1 MIRSMT
7 GYGSAE
13 KITKKYQIKIEI
25 KSLNGKFLELNLRTP
40 KALAEKEPLLRKYLS
55 KLLIRGSV
63 LCTLT
68 IDPVGEAAEG
78 STINTALAKH
88 YFEQIKSLSDEL
100 GTNDKDILRS
110 ILMLPDVMTVEEGN
124 IEESDWKEILKT
136 VDDAYEKFDTFRQNE
151 GSELMA
157 MLLEHNTTI
166 KNQIPAIETFE
177 VERKQLVK
185 DRLLSGLDE
194 YAREKGNVD
203 MNRFEQELIFYLEK
217 LDIAEE
223 KNRLRTHCELF
234 EKELNKGSNGKKLGF
249 ISQEMG
255 REINTLGSK
264 ANYAPIQELVIVM
277 KEELEK
283 IKEQTL
289 NVL

>member
-13 KITKKYQIKIEI
+13 KITKRYHIKVEL

-40 KALAEKEPLLRKYLS
+40 KMLGEKEPKLRKYLTT
-55 KLLIRGSV
+55 KMIRGSV
-63 LCTLT
+63 LCLLS
-68 IDPVGEAAEG
+68 IDSTDDAVEG
-78 STINTALAKH
+78 SKLNTALAKH
-88 YFEQIKSLSDEL
+88 YYQQIKALSDDL

-110 ILMLPDVMTVEEGN
+110 IIMMPDVMSSEEGSLDD
-124 IEESDWKEILKT
+124 EDWKEVMAT
-136 VDDAYEKFDTFRQNE
+136 VDEAFTKFDTFRLNE
-151 GSELMA
+151 GSELCS
-157 MLLEHNTTI
+157 MLLEHN
-166 KNQIPAIETFE
+166 AIIQQQLPLIEAFE
-177 VERKQLVK
+177 EERKQLVK
-185 DRLLSGLDE
+185 DRLAAGLEE
-194 YAREKGNVD
+194 YSKDNKID
-203 MNRFEQELIFYLEK
+203 QNRFEQELIYYLEK

-223 KNRLRTHCELF
+223 KNRLKTHCDLF
-234 EKELNKGSNGKKLGF
+234 EKEISKGANGKKLGF

-264 ANYAPIQELVIVM
+264 AGYAPIQELVIVM

-289 NVL
+289 NVM

>member
-13 KITKKYQIKIEI
+13 KITARYHIKVEL
-25 KSLNGKFLELNLRTP
+25 KSLNGKFIELNLRSP
-40 KALAEKEPLLRKYLS
+40 KILGEKEPILRKHLTT
-55 KLLIRGSV
+55 KMIRGSV
-63 LCTLT
+63 LCLLT
-68 IDPVGEAAEG
+68 IDALDDRADGPQL
-78 STINTALAKH
+78 NTALAKH
-88 YFEQIKSLSDEL
+88 YYSQFKSLSDEL

-110 ILMLPDVMTVEEGN
+110 ILMMPDVMASNDGKLDEE
-124 IEESDWKEILKT
+124 DWQDVLSVVNEAYDKFDVFRVSEGQELKT
-136 VDDAYEKFDTFRQNE
+136 
-151 GSELMA
+151 
-157 MLLEHNTTI
+157 MLLNHNAI
-166 KNQIPAIETFE
+166 IQKQIPQIEALE
-177 VERKQLVK
+177 SERKTLVK
-185 DRLLSGLDE
+185 ERLSTGLEE
-194 YAREKGNVD
+194 YGKDNKVD
-203 MNRFEQELIFYLEK
+203 QNRFEQELIYYLEK

-223 KNRLRTHCELF
+223 KNRLRTHCDLF
-234 EKELNKGSNGKKLGF
+234 EKEITKGSNGKKLGF

-264 ANYAPIQELVIVM
+264 AGFAPIQELVIVM

>member
-13 KITKKYQIKIEI
+13 NITKKYHIKVEI
-25 KSLNGKFLELNLRTP
+25 KSLNGKFLELNLRCP
-40 KALAEKEPLLRKYLS
+40 KVLGEKEPVLRKYLS
-55 KLLIRGSV
+55 TKLIRGSV
-63 LCTLT
+63 LCLLS
-68 IDPVGEAAEG
+68 IDRVDNVAEG
-78 STINTALAKH
+78 SKLNTVLAKH
-88 YFEQIKSLSDEL
+88 YYQQIKSLSDDL

-110 ILMLPDVMTVEEGN
+110 IITMPDVMSSSDGSL
-124 IEESDWKEILKT
+124 EESDWKEVLKA
-136 VDDAYEKFDTFRQNE
+136 VDEAYTKFDSFRISE
-151 GSELMA
+151 GSELCKL
-157 MLLEHNTTI
+157 LLEHNRMILT
-166 KNQIPAIETFE
+166 QIAPIEALE
-177 VERKQLVK
+177 IERKQQVK
-185 DRLLSGLDE
+185 DRLLAGLEDFTSD
-194 YAREKGNVD
+194 AKVD
-203 MNRFEQELIFYLEK
+203 QNRFEQELIYYLEK

-223 KNRLRTHCELF
+223 KNRLKTHCELF
-234 EKELNKGSNGKKLGF
+234 DKEINKGANGKKLGF

-264 ANYAPIQELVIVM
+264 AGYAPIQELVIVM

>member
-13 KITKKYQIKIEI
+13 KITKKYQIKIEL
-25 KSLNGKFLELNLRTP
+25 KSLNGKFLELNLRSP
-40 KALAEKEPLLRKYLS
+40 KVLAEKEPHLRKYLS

-68 IDPVGEAAEG
+68 MERVDDVVEA
-78 STINTALAKH
+78 SSINTKLAKH
-88 YFEQIKSLSDEL
+88 YFHQIKTLSDEL

-110 ILMLPDVMTVEEGN
+110 ILMLPDVMKTEEGS
-124 IEESDWKEILKT
+124 IEESDWEDVLKT
-136 VDDAYEKFDTFRQNE
+136 VDEAYKKFDTFRLNE
-151 GSELMA
+151 GSELKE
-157 MLLEHNTTI
+157 MLSKHN
-166 KNQIPAIETFE
+166 AIIQQQLPKIEVFE
-177 VERKQLVK
+177 QERKQVVK
-185 DRLLSGLDE
+185 DRLLSGLED
-194 YAREKGNVD
+194 YAREKGSAD

-217 LDIAEE
+217 LDITEE
-223 KNRLRTHCELF
+223 KNRLKTHCELF
-234 EKELNKGSNGKKLGF
+234 DKELSKGSNGKKLGF

-264 ANYAPIQELVIVM
+264 ANFAPIQELVIVM

>member
-13 KITKKYQIKIEI
+13 KITKRYHIKVEL
-25 KSLNGKFLELNLRTP
+25 KSLNGKFLELNLRAPKMIGDKEPILRKFLTP
-40 KALAEKEPLLRKYLS
+40 KM
-55 KLLIRGSV
+55 IRGSV
-63 LCTLT
+63 LCLLS
-68 IDPVGEAAEG
+68 IDRVDDVIEG
-78 STINTALAKH
+78 SKLNTALAKH
-88 YFEQIKSLSDEL
+88 YYNQIKSLSDDL

-110 ILMLPDVMTVEEGN
+110 IIMMPDVMASDDTSLEDEDWNDVMEVIEEAFVKFDAFRISEGN
-124 IEESDWKEILKT
+124 
-136 VDDAYEKFDTFRQNE
+136 
-151 GSELMA
+151 ELRK
-157 MLLEHNTTI
+157 MLLEHNAI
-166 KNQIPAIETFE
+166 IRDQLPQIELHEAD
-177 VERKQLVK
+177 RKQQVK
-185 DRLLSGLDE
+185 DRLLSGLEDFS
-194 YAREKGNVD
+194 KDNKVD
-203 MNRFEQELIFYLEK
+203 QNRFEQELIYYLEK

-223 KNRLRTHCELF
+223 KNRLKTHCDLF
-234 EKELNKGSNGKKLGF
+234 EKEISKGSNGKKLGF

-264 ANYAPIQELVIVM
+264 AGYAPIQELVITM

>member
-13 KITKKYQIKIEI
+13 KITKRYHIKIEL

-40 KALAEKEPLLRKYLS
+40 KMLGEKEPQLRKYLTP
-55 KLLIRGSV
+55 KMIRGSV
-63 LCTLT
+63 LCMLS
-68 IDPVGEAAEG
+68 IDSTDETVAG
-78 STINTALAKH
+78 SKLNTALAKH
-88 YFEQIKSLSDEL
+88 YYEQIKTLSDEL
-100 GTNDKDILRS
+100 GANDKDILRS
-110 ILMLPDVMTVEEGN
+110 IIMMPDVMT
-124 IEESDWKEILKT
+124 SDDTGLENEDWEDVMAVI
-136 VDDAYEKFDTFRQNE
+136 DEAYQKFDSFRINE
-151 GSELMA
+151 GAELCN
-157 MLLEHNTTI
+157 MLLKHNAI
-166 KNQIPAIETFE
+166 IQEQIPLIETFE
-177 VERKQLVK
+177 EERKQLVK
-185 DRLLSGLDE
+185 DRLAAGLEDFS
-194 YAREKGNVD
+194 KDNKVD
-203 MNRFEQELIFYLEK
+203 QNRFEQELIYYLEK

-234 EKELNKGSNGKKLGF
+234 ENEINKGANGKKLGF

-264 ANYAPIQELVIVM
+264 AGFAPIQELVIVM

>member
-13 KITKKYQIKIEI
+13 KITKRYHIKVEL

-40 KALAEKEPLLRKYLS
+40 KMLGEKEPMLRKYLTP
-55 KLLIRGSV
+55 KMIRGSV
-63 LCTLT
+63 LCLLS
-68 IDPVGEAAEG
+68 IDSTDDVVEG
-78 STINTALAKH
+78 SKLNTALAKH
-88 YFEQIKSLSDEL
+88 YYQQIKSLSDDL

-110 ILMLPDVMTVEEGN
+110 ILMMPDVMTSDEGSLDDEDWKHVMIAVDEAYAKFDSFRLNEGN
-124 IEESDWKEILKT
+124 
-136 VDDAYEKFDTFRQNE
+136 
-151 GSELMA
+151 ELCT
-157 MLLEHNTTI
+157 MLLAHN
-166 KNQIPAIETFE
+166 AIIQQQLPLIEAFE
-177 VERKQLVK
+177 EERKQQVK
-185 DRLLSGLDE
+185 DRLAAGLEDF
-194 YAREKGNVD
+194 KKDNKVD
-203 MNRFEQELIFYLEK
+203 QNRFEQELIYYLEK

-223 KNRLRTHCELF
+223 KNRLKTHCDLF
-234 EKELNKGSNGKKLGF
+234 EKEIQKGANGKKLGF

-264 ANYAPIQELVIVM
+264 AGYAPIQELVIVM